1 LSTFI
6 IISVNKKNIGL
17 KNIYIFTV
25 IACMSL
31 LPFISFGQD
40 DIELKN
46 PSFEGYP
53 TQGTFMANIPTPL
66 PKGWYDCGRIYF
78 PEETPPDVHP
88 NNYWENTV
96 LPSEGETY
104 IGNNE
109 TWESVSQR
117 LNTPLKKDQCYTFS
131 IDLARSK
138 NYWSRVKDGTD
149 NLSNYSTP
157 AVLRVWGGTGF
168 CNTDQLIAES
178 KPVVNA
184 DWESYTFQIEV
195 NSNYRF
201 ITFEAFYKTPILEPY
216 IGHILLDNIS
226 SFKAYNCNEEEIV
239 AAAVTSPA
247 SEPKKKIPPH
257 KRAKK
262 KKPVKVEPEAEVAEA
277 STERDVPK
285 KKIMEELDRKSMK
298 KGQKITMKNLYFA
311 ADSDSINVNSYSV
324 LDELF
329 DFLKDNEDISI
340 EIGGHTNGVKGITD
354 SYCDNLSN
362 KRAQQVA
369 NYLVRKGIEQQRLE
383 FKGYGKRQPI
393 ASNKTKA
400 GRKKNQRVEIKIL
413 SLGG

>member
-1 LSTFI
+1 L
-6 IISVNKKNIGL
+6 KK
-17 KNIYIFTV
+17 IYIFSV
-25 IACMSL
+25 FACISL
-31 LPFISFGQD
+31 LPFVGYGQE

-53 TQGTFMANIPTPL
+53 TQGTFISPNLPTPL

-96 LPSEGETY
+96 MPSDGETY
-104 IGNNE
+104 VGLVVRNNE

-131 IDLARSK
+131 IDLARSN
-138 NYWSRVKDGTD
+138 NYWSRSKDGTD
-149 NLSNYSTP
+149 NVSNYSTP

-168 CNTDQLIAES
+168 CNTDQLLTES
-178 KPVVNA
+178 IPITNS
-184 DWESYTFQIEV
+184 DWKSYTFEIEV

-226 SFKAYNCNEEEIV
+226 TFKAYNCNEEPIL
-239 AAAVTSPA
+239 AAATTPTTP
-247 SEPKKKIPPH
+247 EKKAPPH

-262 KKPVKVEPEAEVAEA
+262 KEPKKIEKETPIVTQVD
-277 STERDVPK
+277 SKKSNPK

-311 ADSDSINVNSYSV
+311 ADSDSIEINSYYV

-329 DFLKDNEDISI
+329 DFLKDNNDIRI
-340 EIGGHTNGVKGITD
+340 EIGGHTNGVKGITHD
-354 SYCDNLSN
+354 YCDNLSN

-369 NYLVRKGIEQQRLE
+369 NYLVRKGIEETRLE
-383 FKGYGKRQPI
+383 YKGYGKRQPL
-393 ASNKTKA
+393 ASNKTKS

-413 SLGG
+413 SLG

>member
-1 LSTFI
+1 M
-6 IISVNKKNIGL
+6 
-17 KNIYIFTV
+17 KNIYIFSV
-25 IACMSL
+25 FACISL
-31 LPFISFGQD
+31 LPFVSYGQV

-53 TQGTFMANIPTPL
+53 TQGTFISPNLPTPL

-96 LPSEGETY
+96 MPSDGETY
-104 IGNNE
+104 LGLVVRNNE

-131 IDLARSK
+131 IDLARSN
-138 NYWSRVKDGTD
+138 NYWSRSKDGTD
-149 NLSNYSTP
+149 NVSNYSTP

-168 CNTDQLIAES
+168 CNTDQLLTES
-178 KPVVNA
+178 IPVTNS
-184 DWESYTFQIEV
+184 DWKSYTFEIEV

-226 SFKAYNCNEEEIV
+226 TFKAYNCNEEPIL
-239 AAAVTSPA
+239 AAATTPTTP
-247 SEPKKKIPPH
+247 EKKAPPH

-262 KKPVKVEPEAEVAEA
+262 KEPKKIEKETPIVTEVD
-277 STERDVPK
+277 SKKSLPK

-311 ADSDSINVNSYSV
+311 ADSDSIEINSYYV

-329 DFLKDNEDISI
+329 DFLKDNSDIRI
-340 EIGGHTNGVKGITD
+340 EIGGHTNGVKGITHD
-354 SYCDNLSN
+354 YCDNLSN

-369 NYLVRKGIEQQRLE
+369 NYLVRKGIEETRLE
-383 FKGYGKRQPI
+383 YKGYGKRQPL
-393 ASNKTKA
+393 ASNKTKS

-413 SLGG
+413 SLG